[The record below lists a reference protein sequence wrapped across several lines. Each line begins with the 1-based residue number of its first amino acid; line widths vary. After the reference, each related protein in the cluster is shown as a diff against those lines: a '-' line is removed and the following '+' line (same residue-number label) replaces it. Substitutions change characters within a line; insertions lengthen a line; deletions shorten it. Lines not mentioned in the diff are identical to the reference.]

1 MRAIEFLIEYD
12 RNKTAQTLGTGE
24 GDAQRVFATVLTAI
38 QQYIK
43 KYKPQR
49 LSFSAAKEVEP
60 EKNSNSRAKLYD
72 RLVQRYA
79 RLWGYKAFRSETGDI
94 VIYELSRLKP
104 AVAEG
109 YSNTTFQS
117 ERKRLNVPALIKAG
131 AIFVTYPHDEPGWET
146 DNQEDWA
153 YSLITLYNVMHGGWT
168 SEAKKYL
175 KPASYK
181 KAEQQINSSAP
192 NLGSDKLVYDGKYN
206 QILWSIKKLGIP
218 DNVAFLD
225 NGNQGVAEGKI
236 TLSTDPSWY
245 GATVDNYQASG
256 PVVNIPANQLVG
268 FEPDDKMNQPK
279 SKVNVEKIVAGLKQG
294 AKLPPLLVR
303 KYKNGYQVLDGHHR
317 FWAYKLLGV
326 KSIPAQIV
334 PAEDVEEIGKQGVAE
349 ATGDAG
355 QSYRKFT
362 PKSARTNMKKE
373 SSILKGLRR

>member
-225 NGNQGVAEGKI
+225 NGNQGVAENFADGKH
-236 TLSTDPSWY
+236 P
-245 GATVDNYQASG
+245 
-256 PVVNIPANQLVG
+256 
-268 FEPDDKMNQPK
+268 EDKGDSP
-279 SKVNVEKIVAGLKQG
+279 EKAVKNEDTSYAGGGGQG
-294 AKLPPLLVR
+294 G
-303 KYKNGYQVLDGHHR
+303 N
-317 FWAYKLLGV
+317 
-326 KSIPAQIV
+326 
-334 PAEDVEEIGKQGVAE
+334 
-349 ATGDAG
+349 AG

-362 PKSARTNMKKE
+362 PKSAGTNMKKE